1 MSGAP
6 QLGRAIPV
14 LPCLD
19 IARAVEFYAE
29 HLGFGMSFR
38 FDDYAAV
45 ARDGVEIH
53 LRLFKGSKAPNGGGC
68 RIEVQGIESLFEEC
82 SNSGVVLG
90 NGTLEGGTSSVRE
103 FAVQDG
109 DGNLITF
116 AEDPTSP
123 AGD

>member
-1 MSGAP
+1 MSSAP
-6 QLGRAIPV
+6 QMARAIPV

-38 FDDYAAV
+38 FEGYAAV
-45 ARDGVEIH
+45 ARDGAEIH
-53 LRLFKGSKAPNGGGC
+53 LRLVKGSKAPKGGGC

-82 SNSGVVLG
+82 SSAGVVHG
-90 NGTLEGGTSSVRE
+90 KGTLQGGVRE

-116 AEDPTSP
+116 AEDPTLP